1 MLPEMVA
8 IRQRLS
14 GPAVT
19 DIPAAMQ
26 GALARLNLAQ
36 RIRPG
41 MRVGIPVGSR
51 GIKNIS
57 SLLKE
62 AVQHVR
68 GLGAEPVLVTAMGSH
83 GGGTAEGQ
91 LSVAASL
98 GVTEESVG
106 APVHGTVESV
116 EIGQTADGT
125 PVYFDKLLLSCDAV
139 LVINRVK
146 PHTSFRGK
154 LESGLTKMLV
164 VGCGKAAGAGLFH
177 NLGLSVVGRRL
188 MEFGAVSLS
197 RVPVV
202 GGIAV
207 LENQLE
213 ETADL
218 VPVRPDGWMETEMG
232 LLERAW
238 GLMPGLPVKQLD
250 VLVIDEIGK
259 NYSGTGMDTNVVGRV
274 GVSDGG
280 VGPQIKKIV
289 LLDLSEESHGNANG
303 MGLSDLV
310 HRRLVNKVDFKATYL
325 NAITV
330 TTLDRAK
337 IPMTMES
344 DREVIEVALR
354 TCGPTPHPRI
364 ARIHNTLDLQNLWVS
379 TAVMS
384 ELEGRSDIE
393 VLGAPVPWT
402 FDAAGNLF

>member
-14 GPAVT
+14 GPAVA

-26 GALARLNLAQ
+26 SALGQLNLA
-36 RIRPG
+36 RRVRPG
-41 MRVGIPVGSR
+41 MRIGIPVGSR

-57 SLLKE
+57 SLLRE

-68 GLGAEPVLVTAMGSH
+68 ALGAEPVLVTAMGSH
-83 GGGTAEGQ
+83 GGGTIEGQ
-91 LSVAASL
+91 LAVSASY
-98 GVTEESVG
+98 GITEENVG
-106 APVHGTVESV
+106 APIHGTVESV
-116 EIGQTADGT
+116 EIGRTADGT
-125 PVYFDKLLLSCDAV
+125 PVYFDKLLLSCDGI

-177 NLGLSVVGRRL
+177 NLGLSVVGKRL
-188 MEFGAVSLS
+188 LEFGAVSLS
-197 RVPVV
+197 KVPVV

-218 VPVRPDGWMETEMG
+218 VPVHPEGWIETEIG

-274 GVSDGG
+274 GTSDSD
-280 VGPQIKKIV
+280 VGPQVRKIV

-303 MGLSDLV
+303 MGLADLV
-310 HRRLVNKVDFKATYL
+310 TRRLVSKVDFKATYL

-344 DREVIEVALR
+344 DREAIEVALK

-364 ARIHNTLDLQNLWVS
+364 ARIHNTLHLRDLWVS
-379 TAVMS
+379 TAVMW
-384 ELEGRSDIE
+384 ELDGRSDIE
-393 VLGAPVPWT
+393 VLGAPAPWP